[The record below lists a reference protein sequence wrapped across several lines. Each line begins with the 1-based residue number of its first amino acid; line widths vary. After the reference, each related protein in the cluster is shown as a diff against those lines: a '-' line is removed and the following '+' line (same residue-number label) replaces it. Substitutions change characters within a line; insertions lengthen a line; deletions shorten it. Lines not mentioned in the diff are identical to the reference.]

1 MLQEAKVT
9 QDRATGRDVIV
20 AIAENMRQ
28 GLEPLVTKTLAP
40 SLYQVYLHSEDYD
53 RLRTIFGELEAEA
66 AKLLDEELE
75 RMNRG
80 ASPVFGR
87 LLKQFRKGKEGN
99 GEPQQPPMRYVS
111 AEGRWY
117 IRFQEDPNG
126 TLAPGDIEVVS
137 EFAQPPSSTYGAGS
151 KTRRISTTRRLGST
165 DMVTRQETVDSQG
178 ALARIAFTDKR
189 GPQTYFMT
197 KGEIVIGREAPDV
210 WVDLRLD
217 TLPDVSRE
225 HARLQ
230 RTPEGRFRLKDL
242 SKLGTTLDGKP
253 IPRSLETIHGEV
265 KDLDRWVDL
274 PDRARIGLAGVVVL
288 DFERIDRP

>member
-1 MLQEAKVT
+1 MPQEAKVT
-9 QDRATGRDVIV
+9 QDRATGRDVIL

-40 SLYQVYLHSEDYD
+40 SLYQVYLHSEDHD

-66 AKLLDEELE
+66 KQLLDEELE
-75 RMNRG
+75 RLNRG
-80 ASPVFGR
+80 PSPVFNR
-87 LLKQFRKGKEGN
+87 ILKPFRKGKEAG
-99 GEPQQPPMRYVS
+99 GEQPPAMRYVS
-111 AEGRWY
+111 AEGRWF

-126 TLAPGDIEVVS
+126 TLEPGDIEVVS
-137 EFAQPPSSTYGAGS
+137 EFAQPPSSSYGAGS

-197 KGEIVIGREAPDV
+197 KSEIVIGREAPDV

-230 RTPEGRFRLKDL
+230 RTPEGTFRLKDL
-242 SKLGTTLDGKP
+242 SKLGTTVDGRP
-253 IPRSLETIHGEV
+253 IPRSLETVAGEV
-265 KDLDRWVDL
+265 RDLDRWVDL

-288 DFERIDRP
+288 DFERIERT

>member
-1 MLQEAKVT
+1 MPQEAKVT
-9 QDRATGRDVIV
+9 QDRATGRDVIL

-53 RLRTIFGELEAEA
+53 RLRTIFGELEREA
-66 AKLLDEELE
+66 QKLLDEELE

-80 ASPVFGR
+80 PSPVLGR
-87 LLKQFRKGKEGN
+87 LLKTFRKGKEGE

-111 AEGRWY
+111 AEGRWF

-126 TLAPGDIEVVS
+126 TLEPGDIEVVS
-137 EFAQPPSSTYGAGS
+137 EFAQPPSSSYGAGS

-197 KGEIVIGREAPDV
+197 KSEIVIGREAPDV

-230 RTPEGRFRLKDL
+230 RTPEGTFRLKDL
-242 SKLGTTLDGKP
+242 SKLGTTIDGKP
-253 IPRSLETIHGEV
+253 LPRSLETMAGEV

-288 DFERIDRP
+288 DFERIERT